1 MNLDI
6 KNYSVLQV
14 LPHLNSG
21 GLVSGAIEVSEALQK
36 SGMRSFV
43 ASEGGRREREIIRT
57 GGKVFNFSL
66 GSKNPLIIF
75 LNIYK
80 LSRIIKKYKINIIHA
95 RSRAPAWSAY
105 FAAKKMGIP
114 FVTTFHGTYSIQNNL
129 KKKYNSIMVK
139 ADKVIAISSFINKH
153 ILSNYKV
160 DQEKIV
166 TVHRGI
172 NIEKY
177 DYLKVSN
184 ERLIAFSKKFNI
196 PEDSFVILLPGRITR
211 WKGHILLI
219 EAISKLQRSDIIC
232 LFVGDLQG
240 RNKYFAELNKT
251 IDKFKLK
258 NNFRII
264 SNQSDMAL
272 IYKLSDVV
280 VSASL
285 EPEAFGIEPEAFG
298 RVVAEAQAMGRPTVA
313 VNHGGGPEIIIDGV
327 TGWLFRPGDANDL
340 AEKINKALNLNID
353 DRKKMS
359 VKAIE
364 RAKLN
369 FNNEMMCA
377 KKLNIYAELVNK

>member
-43 ASEGGRREREIIRT
+43 ASEGGRREREITRR

-114 FVTTFHGTYSIQNNL
+114 FVATFHGTYSIQNNL

-172 NIEKY
+172 NIEKF

-219 EAISKLQRSDIIC
+219 EAISKLKRSDIIC

-264 SNQSDMAL
+264 ANQSDMSV

-285 EPEAFGIEPEAFG
+285 EPEAFG

-313 VNHGGGPEIIIDGV
+313 VNHGGGPEIIIDGE

-340 AEKINKALNLNID
+340 ADKVNKALNLNIN
-353 DRKKMS
+353 DREKMS

-377 KKLNIYAELVNK
+377 KKLNIYAELINK

>member
-114 FVTTFHGTYSIQNNL
+114 FVATFHGTYSIQNNL

-219 EAISKLQRSDIIC
+219 EAISKLKRSDIIC

-264 SNQSDMAL
+264 ANQSDMSV

-285 EPEAFGIEPEAFG
+285 EPEAFG

-353 DRKKMS
+353 DREKMS

-377 KKLNIYAELVNK
+377 KKLNIYAELINK

>member
-43 ASEGGRREREIIRT
+43 ASEGGRREREITRT

-114 FVTTFHGTYSIQNNL
+114 FVATFHGTYSIQNNL

-264 SNQSDMAL
+264 SNQSDMSV

-285 EPEAFGIEPEAFG
+285 EPEAFG

-313 VNHGGGPEIIIDGV
+313 VNHGGGPEIIIDGE

-340 AEKINKALNLNID
+340 ADKVNKALNLNIN
-353 DRKKMS
+353 DREKMS

>member
-43 ASEGGRREREIIRT
+43 ASEGGRREREITRR

-129 KKKYNSIMVK
+129 KKKYNSVMVK

-172 NIEKY
+172 NIEKF

-219 EAISKLQRSDIIC
+219 EAISKLKRSDIIC

-264 SNQSDMAL
+264 ANQSDMSV

-285 EPEAFGIEPEAFG
+285 EPEAFG

-313 VNHGGGPEIIIDGV
+313 VNHGGGPEIIIDGE

-340 AEKINKALNLNID
+340 ADKVNKALNLNIN
-353 DRKKMS
+353 DREKMS

-377 KKLNIYAELVNK
+377 KKLNIYAELINK

>member
-43 ASEGGRREREIIRT
+43 ASEGGRREREITRR

-172 NIEKY
+172 NIEEF

-264 SNQSDMAL
+264 SNQSDMSV
-272 IYKLSDVV
+272 IYKLSNVV

-285 EPEAFGIEPEAFG
+285 EPEAFG

-313 VNHGGGPEIIIDGV
+313 VNHGGGPEIIIDGE
-327 TGWLFRPGDANDL
+327 TGWLFKPGDANDL

-353 DRKKMS
+353 DREKMS

-364 RAKLN
+364 RAKLY

-377 KKLNIYAELVNK
+377 KILNIYAGLINK

>member
-114 FVTTFHGTYSIQNNL
+114 FVATFHGTYSIQNNL

-172 NIEKY
+172 NIEKF

-264 SNQSDMAL
+264 SNQSDMSV

-285 EPEAFGIEPEAFG
+285 EPEAFG

-313 VNHGGGPEIIIDGV
+313 VNHGGGPEIIIDGE

-340 AEKINKALNLNID
+340 ADKINKALNLNID
-353 DRKKMS
+353 DREKMS

-377 KKLNIYAELVNK
+377 KKLNIYAELINK

>member
-153 ILSNYKV
+153 ILSNYKI

-166 TVHRGI
+166 TIHRGI

-219 EAISKLQRSDIIC
+219 EAISKLQRPDIIC

-264 SNQSDMAL
+264 SNQSDMAV
-272 IYKLSDVV
+272 IYKLSNVV

-285 EPEAFGIEPEAFG
+285 EPEAFG

-364 RAKLN
+364 RTKLN

>member
-36 SGMRSFV
+36 RGMRSFV

-80 LSRIIKKYKINIIHA
+80 LSKIIKKYNINIIHA

-114 FVTTFHGTYSIQNNL
+114 FVATFHGTYSIQNNL
-129 KKKYNSIMVK
+129 KKKYNSIMIK

-166 TVHRGI
+166 TIHRGI
-172 NIEKY
+172 NIEKF

-196 PEDSFVILLPGRITR
+196 PEDTFVILLPGRITR

-219 EAISKLQRSDIIC
+219 EAIYKLQRSDIIC

-240 RNKYFAELNKT
+240 RNKYLAELNKT
-251 IDKFKLK
+251 IEKFKLK

-264 SNQSDMAL
+264 SNQSDMSV
-272 IYKLSDVV
+272 IYKLSNVV
-280 VSASL
+280 VSAS
-285 EPEAFGIEPEAFG
+285 IEPEAFG

-313 VNHGGGPEIIIDGV
+313 VNHGGAPEIIIDGV

-340 AEKINKALNLNID
+340 ADKINKALNLNID
-353 DRKKMS
+353 DREKMS

-364 RAKLN
+364 RATLN
-369 FNNEMMCA
+369 FNNEMMCT
-377 KKLNIYAELVNK
+377 KKLNIYAELINK

>member
-80 LSRIIKKYKINIIHA
+80 LSRIIKKYEINIIHA

-114 FVTTFHGTYSIQNNL
+114 FVATFHGTYSIQNNL

-172 NIEKY
+172 NIEKF

-264 SNQSDMAL
+264 SNQSDMSV

-285 EPEAFGIEPEAFG
+285 EPEAFG

-313 VNHGGGPEIIIDGV
+313 VNHGGGPEIIIDGE

-340 AEKINKALNLNID
+340 ADKINKALNLNID
-353 DRKKMS
+353 DREKMS

-377 KKLNIYAELVNK
+377 KKLNIYAELINK

>member
-80 LSRIIKKYKINIIHA
+80 LSRIIKKYEINIIHA

-114 FVTTFHGTYSIQNNL
+114 FVATFHGTYSIQNNL

-172 NIEKY
+172 NIEKF

-219 EAISKLQRSDIIC
+219 EAISKLKRSDIIC

-264 SNQSDMAL
+264 SNQSDMSV

-285 EPEAFGIEPEAFG
+285 EPEAFG

-313 VNHGGGPEIIIDGV
+313 VNHGGGPEIIIDGE

-340 AEKINKALNLNID
+340 ADKINKALNLNID
-353 DRKKMS
+353 DREKMS

-377 KKLNIYAELVNK
+377 KKLNIYAELINK

>member
-114 FVTTFHGTYSIQNNL
+114 FVATFHGTYSIQNNL

-172 NIEKY
+172 NIEEF

-219 EAISKLQRSDIIC
+219 EAISKLKRSDIIC

-264 SNQSDMAL
+264 ANQSDMSA

-285 EPEAFGIEPEAFG
+285 EPEAFG

-313 VNHGGGPEIIIDGV
+313 VNHGGGPEIIIDGE

-340 AEKINKALNLNID
+340 ADKINKALNLNID

-377 KKLNIYAELVNK
+377 KKLNIYAELINK

>member
-114 FVTTFHGTYSIQNNL
+114 FVATFHGTYSIQNNL
-129 KKKYNSIMVK
+129 KKKYNSVMIK
-139 ADKVIAISSFINKH
+139 ADKVIEISSFINKH

-172 NIEKY
+172 NIEKF

-219 EAISKLQRSDIIC
+219 EAISKLKRSDIIC

-264 SNQSDMAL
+264 ANQSDMSA

-285 EPEAFGIEPEAFG
+285 EPEAFG

-313 VNHGGGPEIIIDGV
+313 VNHGGGPEIIIDGE

-340 AEKINKALNLNID
+340 ADKVNKALNLNIN
-353 DRKKMS
+353 DREKMS

-377 KKLNIYAELVNK
+377 KKLNIYAELINK

>member
-160 DQEKIV
+160 DQEKVV
-166 TVHRGI
+166 TVYRGI

-264 SNQSDMAL
+264 ANQSDMSV

-285 EPEAFGIEPEAFG
+285 EPEAFG

-313 VNHGGGPEIIIDGV
+313 VNHGGGPEIIIDGE

-340 AEKINKALNLNID
+340 ADKVNKALNLNIN
-353 DRKKMS
+353 DREKMS

-377 KKLNIYAELVNK
+377 KKLNIYAELINK